1 MCSRQVCVI
10 AGASSEWL
18 EIKKGT
24 GPSSFMSCVSNSRL
38 EVVANT
44 RLSFNICN
52 CQCLREE
59 NWRIR
64 SKSPRRIAVSCFLS
78 RQKLTVDFLP
88 PPLCHRYNGSL
99 PNGDRGRRKSRF
111 ALYKRTKANGVKPST
126 VHIINT
132 PQASKVLKRSTI
144 DVNLNEYTM

>member
-24 GPSSFMSCVSNSRL
+24 GPSSFISCVSNSRL

-88 PPLCHRYNGSL
+88 PPPSVTGTMALCPTEIEVDGKVDL
-99 PNGDRGRRKSRF
+99 PSTRGPKPTVLSPVRCTSSTRRKPAR
-111 ALYKRTKANGVKPST
+111 Y
-126 VHIINT
+126 
-132 PQASKVLKRSTI
+132 
-144 DVNLNEYTM
+144 